1 MKFVFA
7 LRIALIVP
15 IFRNVSVF
23 FHKALFNWRMN
34 VFCPPKYFVI
44 KLHVLIH
51 VDVMLLDEP
60 WASDDKENKKPSE
73 PSEEDT
79 CLIEDLP
86 VVCNEV
92 RVHTFFIMVV
102 L

>member
-1 MKFVFA
+1 
-7 LRIALIVP
+7 
-15 IFRNVSVF
+15 
-23 FHKALFNWRMN
+23 MN
-34 VFCPPKYFVI
+34 VFCPFKYFVI

-102 L
+102 LLIFYQKKGNLPTDNNQTNINIIQF

>member
-1 MKFVFA
+1 M
-7 LRIALIVP
+7 IVY
-15 IFRNVSVF
+15 
-23 FHKALFNWRMN
+23 
-34 VFCPPKYFVI
+34 CPFKYFVI

-73 PSEEDT
+73 PLEEDT

-92 RVHTFFIMVV
+92 RVHTFFFIMVV
-102 L
+102 LLIFYFKKKRKLTN

>member
-1 MKFVFA
+1 
-7 LRIALIVP
+7 
-15 IFRNVSVF
+15 
-23 FHKALFNWRMN
+23 MN

-92 RVHTFFIMVV
+92 CVHTFFYYGCSLNFLFKKKETYQLI
-102 L
+102 LIKQT